1 MNFLVKY
8 DRKGGRL
15 MPLFPHKSNLE
26 TKIKKNYGK
35 EGKFFDN
42 FYQKEY
48 LPWLQKNT
56 SLKAV
61 EKKDVFTRTQWF
73 IDYLKKVDSIN
84 VINRPEGKKE
94 GWITTQSKF
103 RPTVLEEF
111 TYYVL
116 KDIEEIQDL
125 GLEFTNRA
133 VFAGLTINPKGDIK
147 ISKKM

>member
-42 FYQKEY
+42 SYQKEY
-48 LPWLQKNT
+48 LPWHQKNT

-73 IDYLKKVDSIN
+73 IDYLKKLTRSMLSTGQK
-84 VINRPEGKKE
+84 GK
-94 GWITTQSKF
+94 
-103 RPTVLEEF
+103 R
-111 TYYVL
+111 
-116 KDIEEIQDL
+116 KD
-125 GLEFTNRA
+125 GLRLNPNLDQLFWKNL
-133 VFAGLTINPKGDIK
+133 LT
-147 ISKKM
+147 MF